1 MSFRISNTNEYDT
14 LDNNEMILDNM
25 STNNIEDK
33 TRLEEQN
40 PNYGL
45 NVNNATQRSLYK
57 T

>member
-1 MSFRISNTNEYDT
+1 
-14 LDNNEMILDNM
+14 MILDNM

-40 PNYGL
+40 PHYGL

>member
-40 PNYGL
+40 PHYGL